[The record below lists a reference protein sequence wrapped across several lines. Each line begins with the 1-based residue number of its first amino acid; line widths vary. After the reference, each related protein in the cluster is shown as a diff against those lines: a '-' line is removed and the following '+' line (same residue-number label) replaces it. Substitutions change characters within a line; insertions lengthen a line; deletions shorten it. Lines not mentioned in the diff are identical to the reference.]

1 MIEEENSRVGNRDKL
16 LFVRVGEQ
24 RIIMEEANDNNK
36 KNYFRPLI
44 ILGHLGWMITIDG
57 QIRIKVID

>member
-1 MIEEENSRVGNRDKL
+1 MRNNRGGNHDKL
-16 LFVRVGEQ
+16 LFVRVGGQ
-24 RIIMEEANDNNK
+24 RIIMEEANDN
-36 KNYFRPLI
+36 FRPFI